1 MSFRPEPER
10 QRRRS
15 GGTCFSDQ
23 DDAYRPTLPRNL
35 VKGANMREFRLT
47 L

>member
-15 GGTCFSDQ
+15 GGTCYLQ
-23 DDAYRPTLPRNL
+23 PEYVPTEPQ
-35 VKGANMREFRLT
+35 T
-47 L
+47 YI